1 MYAYTILAFYLLSS
15 KQVRLST
22 KKLAWSDTIDFDK
35 SNFIDFITCFPSAH
49 KLIFFN
55 NFSNYVG
62 LFQSL
67 LYFFHNG
74 QVNKV
79 ILYYQILYFEWILW
93 GLKNFHQSTCYA
105 LQDVSFHWHHSQENM
120 TVPR

>member
-49 KLIFFN
+49 KLIF
-55 NFSNYVG
+55 
-62 LFQSL
+62 LTIFQIMLVCSR
-67 LYFFHNG
+67 
-74 QVNKV
+74 VCC
-79 ILYYQILYFEWILW
+79 I
-93 GLKNFHQSTCYA
+93 
-105 LQDVSFHWHHSQENM
+105 SFTM
-120 TVPR
+120 AK